1 MILDEEQIAAIDK
14 MFNGCILVA
23 DVGVGKSRTAIG
35 YYLFKVCKG
44 GAMLNGKLLYSEMAS
59 PRDLYI
65 ITTAKKRDDHEWLD
79 ECSRFLIGP
88 DRENSHSGVKVT
100 VDSWNN
106 IQKYKKVY
114 GAFFIFDEQR
124 LVGSGP
130 WVKAFLDI
138 SRKNQWVLLT
148 ATPGDVWKDY
158 IPVFVANGFYRNRTD
173 FMQQHA
179 IYAPW
184 VKFTKIIGY
193 RDKGRLIS
201 YRNRIQVHMKKKV
214 EKLKCEETKIVAY
227 NKPLYL
233 KVWRDRQNPFD
244 NDCPIEDT
252 GTLFFLLRKVVNS
265 DSSRVKATMSILEEC
280 KKAII
285 FYNHDYELDIL
296 KQMCKSMRMP
306 YSEWNGHKHES
317 LLTGDKWVYLVNYA
331 AGSEGWNCITTD
343 TIIFYSLNYSY
354 RTMVQ
359 AAGRIDRRDSPYENL
374 FYYYIRSSAPI
385 DLAIHR
391 ALDAKANFN
400 EKEFLGK

>member
-35 YYLFKVCKG
+35 YYLFKVCRG

-331 AGSEGWNCITTD
+331 AGSEGWNCVTTD

>member
-35 YYLFKVCKG
+35 YYLFKVCRG
-44 GAMLNGKLLYSEMAS
+44 GAMLNGKLLYSEMAL

-244 NDCPIEDT
+244 NNCPIEDT

-265 DSSRVKATMSILEEC
+265 DSSRVEATMSILEEC

-296 KQMCKSMRMP
+296 KQMCESIKMP

>member
-35 YYLFKVCKG
+35 YYLFKVCRG

-158 IPVFVANGFYRNRTD
+158 IPVFVANGFYRNRTE

-184 VKFTKIIGY
+184 VKFTKIIDY

-201 YRNRIQVHMKKKV
+201 YRNRLQVHMKKKV

-244 NDCPIEDT
+244 DNCPIEDT

-265 DSSRVKATMSILEEC
+265 DSSRVRATMSILEEC

-296 KQMCKSMRMP
+296 KQMCESMRMP

-331 AGSEGWNCITTD
+331 AGSEGWNCVTTD

-391 ALDAKANFN
+391 ALDSKANFN

>member
-35 YYLFKVCKG
+35 YYLFKVCRG

-296 KQMCKSMRMP
+296 KQMCKSMGMP

>member
-35 YYLFKVCKG
+35 YYLFKVCRG

-201 YRNRIQVHMKKKV
+201 YRNRLQVHMKKKV

-244 NDCPIEDT
+244 DNCPIEDT

-306 YSEWNGHKHES
+306 YSEWNGHKHEG

-331 AGSEGWNCITTD
+331 AGSEGWNCVTTD

>member
-35 YYLFKVCKG
+35 YYLFKVCRG

>member
-35 YYLFKVCKG
+35 YYLFKVCRG

-265 DSSRVKATMSILEEC
+265 DSSRIEATMSILEEC

-331 AGSEGWNCITTD
+331 AGSEGWNCVTTD

>member
-35 YYLFKVCKG
+35 YYLFKVCRG

-158 IPVFVANGFYRNRTD
+158 IPVFVANGFYRNRTE

-201 YRNRIQVHMKKKV
+201 YRNRLQVHMKKKV

-244 NDCPIEDT
+244 DNCPIEDT

-331 AGSEGWNCITTD
+331 AGSEGWNCVTTD

>member
-233 KVWRDRQNPFD
+233 KVWKDRQNPFD

-317 LLTGDKWVYLVNYA
+317 LLTGDKWIYLVNYA
-331 AGSEGWNCITTD
+331 AGSEGWNCVTTD

>member
-1 MILDEEQIAAIDK
+1 MILDEEQISAIDK

-35 YYLFKVCKG
+35 YYLFKICRG
-44 GAMLNGKLLYSEMAS
+44 GVMLNGKLLYSEMAS
-59 PRDLYI
+59 PKDLYI

-79 ECSRFLIGP
+79 ECGRFLIGP
-88 DRENSHSGVKVT
+88 DRETSHSGVKVT

-158 IPVFVANGFYRNRTD
+158 IPVFVANGFYRNRTE

-201 YRNRIQVHMKKKV
+201 YRNRLQVHMKKKV

-244 NDCPIEDT
+244 NNCPIEDT
-252 GTLFFLLRKVVNS
+252 GTLFFILRKVVNS
-265 DSSRVKATMSILEEC
+265 DFSRVRATMSILEEC

-296 KQMCKSMRMP
+296 KQMCESIKMP

-317 LLTGDKWVYLVNYA
+317 LLTGDRWVYLVNYA
-331 AGSEGWNCITTD
+331 AGSEGWNCVTTD

>member
-214 EKLKCEETKIVAY
+214 EKLKCEETKIVTY

-233 KVWRDRQNPFD
+233 KVWKDRQNPFD

-331 AGSEGWNCITTD
+331 AGSEGWNCVTTD